1 MISLNH
7 ITKLVAYLLII
18 LILPS
23 CAVNPVTGKK
33 QFMLMTEDQ
42 EIAMGAN
49 YDPSVIATFGL
60 YENEELQNF
69 ITEKGNE
76 MAKISH
82 RPNLEYHFRILD
94 SPVVNAFAVPGGYIY
109 FTRGILAQ
117 FNSEAEFI
125 GVLGHELGHVTA
137 RHSASQQSKQQLSQL
152 ALIGGLAI
160 SPEFRYFADYA
171 MQGMQLLFLKFSR
184 DNENESDRLGVEYSS
199 KIKYDA
205 NKMADFFLVLK
216 EMQLNSEQ
224 GGVPTFLS
232 THPDPGNR
240 YNSVQ
245 NEAGQWQDS
254 LKYNNWLVNR
264 KTYLNRIDG
273 IVYGDDPQ
281 QGFVESNYFY
291 HPELKFQFP
300 YPKDWQL
307 INTPIQVQIAPEDGM
322 AIIILSLSQKNSL
335 DQAADA
341 NIEALNLNVS
351 ERKSVKINGLPA
363 ISLNSKQIPKEG
375 QSNAQDTIRLQSYF
389 IQYNKSIYVFHGITF
404 DSIYETYGH
413 SFMSTMTNFNPLTD
427 RSKLNKKPQRIRIKE
442 VQRSGSV
449 ADVLRYYGVPES
461 RRKNLALLNNMEL
474 TDQLVRGDL
483 IKIISE

>member
-1 MISLNH
+1 MISLNDQF
-7 ITKLVAYLLII
+7 KLLSCLLII
-18 LILPS
+18 LHLSS

-33 QFMLMTEDQ
+33 QFMLMTEEQ

-60 YENEELQNF
+60 YEDEELQKF

-76 MAKISH
+76 MARISH
-82 RPNLEYHFRILD
+82 RPDLNYHFRILD

-152 ALIGGLAI
+152 ALIGGLVI

-184 DNENESDRLGVEYSS
+184 DNETESDRLGVEYSS

-232 THPDPGNR
+232 THPDPGDR
-240 YNSVQ
+240 FNSVH
-245 NEAGQWQDS
+245 NEARQWQDS
-254 LKYNNWLVNR
+254 LKYNEWQVNR
-264 KTYLNRIDG
+264 ETYLKRIDG
-273 IVYGDDPQ
+273 IVYGEDPR
-281 QGFVESNYFY
+281 QGFVESNSFY
-291 HPELKFQFP
+291 HPKLKFRFP
-300 YPKDWQL
+300 YPKDWKL
-307 INTPIQVQIAPEDGM
+307 INTPLQVQIAPENGK
-322 AIIILSLSQKNSL
+322 AIIILSLSQKKSL
-335 DQAADA
+335 DEAADA
-341 NIEALNLNVS
+341 NIEALNLKVS
-351 ERKSVKINGLPA
+351 ERKSLKINGLSA
-363 ISLNSKQIPKEG
+363 ILINSRQIPEKT
-375 QSNAQDTIRLQSYF
+375 QSNEQDTIRLQSYF
-389 IQYNKSIYVFHGITF
+389 IEYNKNIYVFHGITF
-404 DSIYETYGH
+404 DSMYNKYSDPFTNT
-413 SFMSTMTNFNPLTD
+413 MSNFSRLTNPG
-427 RSKLNKKPQRIRIKE
+427 KLNRQPQKIRIKE

-449 ADVLRYYGVPES
+449 KDVLGYYGIPEAQK
-461 RRKNLALLNNMEL
+461 KNMAILNNMGLADKLE
-474 TDQLVRGDL
+474 RGDL
-483 IKIISE
+483 IKIVSE